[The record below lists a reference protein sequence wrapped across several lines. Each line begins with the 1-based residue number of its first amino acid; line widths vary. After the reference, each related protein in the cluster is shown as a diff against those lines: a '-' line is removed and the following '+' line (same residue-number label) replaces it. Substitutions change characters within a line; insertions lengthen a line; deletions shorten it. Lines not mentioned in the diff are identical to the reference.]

1 MTNLSILQNAGKV
14 YDTPYPHIIIEDAL
28 PQNLFDELRS
38 TLPETYVAGK
48 TVGPDFSRRV
58 KYHVLDEDAW
68 PITDLWKDFFQ

>member
-28 PQNLFDELRS
+28 PQNLFDELHS

-48 TVGPDFSRRV
+48 ALGPIAAVGG
-58 KYHVLDEDAW
+58 
-68 PITDLWKDFFQ
+68 TTCT